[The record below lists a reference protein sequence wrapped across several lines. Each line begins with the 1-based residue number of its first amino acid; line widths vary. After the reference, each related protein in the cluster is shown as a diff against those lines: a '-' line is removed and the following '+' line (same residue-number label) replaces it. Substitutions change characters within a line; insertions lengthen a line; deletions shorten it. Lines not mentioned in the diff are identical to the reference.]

1 MLIQTKRIYE
11 PASNDGFRIL
21 TDRIWPRG
29 ISKEKARLDW
39 WAKDLAPSARLR
51 RRFHQDGDWA
61 AIKRDYILELEQNES
76 LLNQMIRQIRSY
88 PKVTLLFAAK
98 DIELNNAE
106 ALKEYCEHIMP
117 EN

>member
-51 RRFHQDGDWA
+51 RRFHQDGDWVA
-61 AIKRDYILELEQNES
+61 FKRDYILELEQNES

-98 DIELNNAE
+98 DIEHNNAE